1 MAEKRDYY
9 EVLGVSKTAT
19 QDEIKSAYRKLAKKY
34 HPDMNPGDTAAE
46 EKFKEVNEAYEILS
60 DESKK
65 SKYDQFGHAGVDPSY
80 GGGGYGSYGAGGFDF
95 GDMGGFSDIFESFF
109 GGGTSSRR
117 NGPRRG
123 QDLHTTI
130 SISFEEAVFG
140 TEKTISVD
148 RTEACNECHGTGAR
162 KGTSPATCPTC
173 NGTGQTRTTQRTPF
187 GSFSSTKT
195 CSTCG
200 GKGTVIKDACTKC
213 HGSGRINNKK
223 NISVKIP
230 KGIDNGQTI
239 SLAGQGNAG
248 TNGGTAGDL
257 LITVRIA
264 PHKLFK
270 REGQN
275 IYCEFPLTY
284 TQAALGCEVEVP
296 TVDGKVKY
304 TIPEGT
310 QTDTTFR
317 LKGKGVPNISG
328 YGRGDQYVKVYV
340 EVPTNLSKEQKDLL
354 KKFDTLSGKKTYTK
368 QKGFFEKLKD
378 AFNE

>member
-9 EVLGVSKTAT
+9 EVLGVSKSAT

-34 HPDMNPGDTAAE
+34 HPDMNPGDAAAE

-80 GGGGYGSYGAGGFDF
+80 SGGGYGSYGGGFDF

-148 RTEACNECHGTGAR
+148 RTEACNECHGTGAK

-200 GKGTVIKDACTKC
+200 GKGTVIKEACTKC

-248 TNGGTAGDL
+248 TNGGMAGDL

-275 IYCEFPLTY
+275 VYCEFPLTY

-317 LKGKGVPNISG
+317 LKGKGIPNING

-340 EVPTNLSKEQKDLL
+340 EVPTNLSKEQKELL

>member
-9 EVLGVSKTAT
+9 EVLGVSKSST
-19 QDEIKSAYRKLAKKY
+19 QDEIKKAYRKLAKKY
-34 HPDMNPGDTAAE
+34 HPDMNPGDSAAE
-46 EKFKEVNEAYEILS
+46 AKFKEVNEAYEVLS

-65 SKYDQFGHAGVDPSY
+65 SKYDQFGHAGVDPNY
-80 GGGGYGSYGAGGFDF
+80 GGGGYSYGGGGFDF

-109 GGGTSSRR
+109 GGGGSSSRR

-123 QDLHTTI
+123 QDIHTGIT
-130 SISFEEAVFG
+130 ISFEEAIFG

-148 RTEACNECHGTGAR
+148 RVEACDECYGSGAK

-173 NGTGQTRTTQRTPF
+173 NGTGQVRTTQRTPF
-187 GSFSSTKT
+187 GSFASTKP

-200 GKGTVIKDACTKC
+200 GKGTVIKDPCTKC

-223 NISVKIP
+223 TISVKIP

-239 SLAGQGNAG
+239 SLSGQGNAG
-248 TNGGTAGDL
+248 TNGGMAGDL
-257 LITVRIA
+257 LITVRVTS
-264 PHKLFK
+264 HKIFK

-304 TIPEGT
+304 EIPEGT

-317 LKGKGVPNISG
+317 LKGKGVPSING

-340 EVPTNLSKEQKDLL
+340 EVPTNLSKEQKELL
-354 KKFDTLSGKKTYTK
+354 KKFDELSGKKTYSK

-378 AFNE
+378 AFTD